1 MSLGVL
7 DGLEDRPAFA
17 APVLKRHRL
26 GPKERDDLGVLRVA
40 VRAAR
45 LRAGLVSRWAA
56 RTSSPPVHEAC
67 RKCARRW
74 RLGCRACALRP
85 IASSRCRRGS
95 PSSPAALPD
104 GLAISPR
111 QYYALLEGSNT
122 LFHNY

>member
-26 GPKERDDLGVLRVA
+26 GPKERDELGVLRVA

-67 RKCARRW
+67 RKYARRW
-74 RLGCRACALRP
+74 RLCCRACAVRA
-85 IASSRCRRGS
+85 IASIRCVRV
-95 PSSPAALPD
+95 AHWFQA
-104 GLAISPR
+104 
-111 QYYALLEGSNT
+111 
-122 LFHNY
+122 